1 MVSTLRNG
9 SGIRV
14 RDETTGMSIVWQV
27 DLPMLYMHG
36 VQKGL

>member
-27 DLPMLYMHG
+27 DMPMFSMLW
-36 VQKGL
+36 VQKRV